1 MSGVDITE
9 LVTSKKDVPS
19 LPATIKLA
27 KNSNNRRKKKNPS
40 VKLLSRPVVVTKKD
54 EGNSDGDVQLKK
66 KHTKGKDT
74 NKSVVLKKQHNK
86 GGTKDIQRESHDI
99 RRESPDDDVSI
110 AKLKQQLFELNR
122 DLEKE
127 RNTREMVERISKNMS
142 NELKL
147 IKEKLG
153 EDKHY
158 CLSTLKE
165 ELEFEQKLRISVQ
178 TDLDKANNMLSSAVA
193 NEHKKIRALEKDIEI
208 QKKVNESIKS
218 ELQTAR
224 DQLGSVKPIEIELS
238 EEKQKSRDLQKRLQY
253 EAAACIAL
261 RMELQSVKSKDNRV
275 NELEE
280 ELKRERST
288 SISDGVSVSEYNAVK
303 IELQA
308 TNKKLKHL
316 REAKASTTH
325 PPPEDIEY
333 KDNLIRNLKKELHDV
348 RVILKSERKKS
359 TAHQSTGRKKG
370 DGVGNLSLSDWIDDA
385 IPAGHST
392 KHNTAS
398 MIPSVQSP
406 PTNSQRVML
415 LTPPRNMSRPA
426 EPNQSS
432 SSLASPSSPPSQP
445 SPSPPSHNSLFHFE
459 EDDVSVSHDKAM
471 EPLHDE
477 LTFLKSAYDKD
488 EILIQE
494 NNNKVTHFI
503 ELGTGMDDDDQVV
516 VIGLTCHIP
525 VGYPSSGVLNVK
537 AAIHSANCSHGV
549 RKCALD
555 ALPELEELCMYE
567 AKANEGEESIHQI
580 FSLASGWAN
589 TDWYNM
595 LSKQRSESI
604 DETKEFTSGSGGG
617 LSFEICVALIYTH
630 HLVETDRIQ
639 HIKKNASKLSLG
651 GYIKVGKPGF
661 ILVEGNEEDCI
672 NLVEVVSNCK
682 KIHHTSTFK
691 IVKKVTKHVS
701 GIDYDGCL
709 PHKIEELDGKI
720 GMDTLRAHCEE
731 LVFVE
736 ELDDLCLL

>member
-9 LVTSKKDVPS
+9 IVTSKKEEPPD

-40 VKLLSRPVVVTKKD
+40 VKLLSRPAAVTKKD
-54 EGNSDGDVQLKK
+54 EGNSDGGVQLKK

-86 GGTKDIQRESHDI
+86 GGTKDIQRESHNMK
-99 RRESPDDDVSI
+99 RESPDDDESI

-165 ELEFEQKLRISVQ
+165 ELEFEQKLRMSVQ
-178 TDLDKANNMLSSAVA
+178 NDLDKANNMLSSAVA
-193 NEHKKIRALEKDIEI
+193 NEHKKIRALEKDVEL
-208 QKKVNESIKS
+208 QKKANESIKR
-218 ELQTAR
+218 ELQSAR
-224 DQLGSVKPIEIELS
+224 GQLGSVRPIEIELS
-238 EEKQKSRDLQKRLQY
+238 EEKQKSRDFQKRLQY

-261 RMELQSVKSKDNRV
+261 RMELKSVKSKDNKV
-275 NELEE
+275 KNELEE
-280 ELKRERST
+280 ELKREHGV
-288 SISDGVSVSEYNAVK
+288 SISEYDALK
-303 IELQA
+303 MELQA

-316 REAKASTTH
+316 REAKASATH
-325 PPPEDIEY
+325 PQSSEDDIEY
-333 KDNLIRNLKKELHDV
+333 KDNLIRQLKKELHDV

-359 TAHQSTGRKKG
+359 TTHQSASRKKG
-370 DGVGNLSLSDWIDDA
+370 GGAGNLSLSDWIDDA
-385 IPAGHST
+385 IPGHST

-398 MIPSVQSP
+398 MIPSIQSP

-432 SSLASPSSPPSQP
+432 SSLASPSPPPSQ
-445 SPSPPSHNSLFHFE
+445 SSSPPSHNSLFHFE

-471 EPLHDE
+471 VPLHDE
-477 LTFLKSAYDKD
+477 LTFLKSSYDKE
-488 EILIQE
+488 EISFSS
-494 NNNKVTHFI
+494 NKVTHFI
-503 ELGTGMDDDDQVV
+503 ELGTGIDDDDQVV
-516 VIGLTCHIP
+516 VIGLICHIP
-525 VGYPSSGVLNVK
+525 VGYPSSGVLDVK
-537 AAIHSANCSHGV
+537 AAIQSANCSHGV

-555 ALPELEELCMYE
+555 ALPDLEQLCTYE
-567 AKANEGEESIHQI
+567 AKANEGNESIHQV
-580 FSLASGWAN
+580 FSLATGWAN

-604 DETKEFTSGSGGG
+604 DETKEYTGSSGGG
-617 LSFEICVALIYTH
+617 LSFEICVALIHTH
-630 HLVETDRIQ
+630 HLVESHRIQ

-672 NLVEVVSNCK
+672 NLVEVISNCK

-691 IVKKVTKHVS
+691 IVKKVTKQVA
-701 GIDYDGCL
+701 GLDYDGCL

-720 GMDTLRAHCEE
+720 GMDTLRAHCKE
-731 LVFVE
+731 LGFVE

>member
-9 LVTSKKDVPS
+9 LVSSKKDVPN

-27 KNSNNRRKKKNPS
+27 KNSNSRRKKKNPS
-40 VKLLSRPVVVTKKD
+40 IKLLSRPVVVTKED
-54 EGNSDGDVQLKK
+54 EDSGDGVQLKK

-86 GGTKDIQRESHDI
+86 GGTKDIQKKAYDTKSMHK
-99 RRESPDDDVSI
+99 ESPDDDASI

-142 NELKL
+142 NEFKL

-165 ELEFEQKLRISVQ
+165 ELEFEQKLRITVQ
-178 TDLDKANNMLSSAVA
+178 NDLDKANNMLSSAVA
-193 NEHKKIRALEKDIEI
+193 NEHKKIRALEENIEV
-208 QKKVNESIKS
+208 QKKANESIKRD
-218 ELQTAR
+218 LQTAR

-238 EEKQKSRDLQKRLQY
+238 EEKQKNRDLQKRLQY
-253 EAAACIAL
+253 EAAACIAM
-261 RMELQSVKSKDNRV
+261 RMELQSVKSK
-275 NELEE
+275 ELEE

-288 SISDGVSVSEYNAVK
+288 SISDGVSITEYNALK
-303 IELQA
+303 MELQA

-316 REAKASTTH
+316 REAKASTH
-325 PPPEDIEY
+325 PQSEDIEY
-333 KDNLIRNLKKELHDV
+333 KDNLIRQLKKELHDV

-359 TAHQSTGRKKG
+359 TTHQSANRKKG
-370 DGVGNLSLSDWIDDA
+370 DGVGSLSLLDWIDDA
-385 IPAGHST
+385 IPGHST

-398 MIPSVQSP
+398 MIPSIQSP

-471 EPLHDE
+471 KPLHDE

-503 ELGTGMDDDDQVV
+503 ELGTGIDDDDQVV

-525 VGYPSSGVLNVK
+525 VGYPSSGVLDVK
-537 AAIHSANCSHGV
+537 AAIQSANCSHGV

-555 ALPELEELCMYE
+555 ALPDLEQLCMYE

-617 LSFEICVALIYTH
+617 LSFEICVALIFTH
-630 HLVETDRIQ
+630 HLVESHRIQ

-672 NLVEVVSNCK
+672 NLVEAISNCK

-691 IVKKVTKHVS
+691 IVKKVTKQVS

-731 LVFVE
+731 LGFVE